1 MGSLSDRRGYTLI
14 ELMIAVVLG
23 LVVVLALGRL
33 ILTNQR
39 SWEQGRDKTVLQQ
52 NVTESLEWMARSIRA
67 AHTLTVVGTNEFRT
81 YNEADSL
88 VHTYQLGSV
97 SGEPRLLQDGVPLT
111 DRPCTRFSCEA
122 NPDTTS
128 LTITLELE
136 DHGGNLVAAM
146 TRSTIR
152 NRTFEF

>member
-67 AHTLTVVGTNEFRT
+67 AHTLKGNAAGMGFSKIAEF
-81 YNEADSL
+81 
-88 VHTYQLGSV
+88 
-97 SGEPRLLQDGVPLT
+97 
-111 DRPCTRFSCEA
+111 
-122 NPDTTS
+122 
-128 LTITLELE
+128 
-136 DHGGNLVAAM
+136 
-146 TRSTIR
+146 
-152 NRTFEF
+152 